1 MKPTVTVASA
11 APTHLTW
18 GNRSGSPPDAC
29 TARRDRSRY
38 RPADPATLLKIP
50 RFDRRVLAV
59 GRHELASSRRTS
71 SVLVAA
77 VISPVAVLLATG
89 GDVRSVAAGRDADRA
104 ADDVVSCC
112 VEVVAAP
119 VPHWADPPNAPIS
132 MNSVPGR
139 FISASR
145 FRVVQRDIQR
155 ALPAGVA
162 PERGLQVRT
171 ILVARSISAVFP
183 EIHEIGGVRPD
194 ALRWHP
200 NGLALDVMIPNPGT
214 VHGIALGNQ
223 IVAFVMKNAA
233 RFGIQDAIWRGTYYT
248 PRGPR
253 GYGAG
258 HYDHVH
264 VTTTGGG
271 YPTGAE
277 TYFR

>member
-1 MKPTVTVASA
+1 
-11 APTHLTW
+11 
-18 GNRSGSPPDAC
+18 
-29 TARRDRSRY
+29 
-38 RPADPATLLKIP
+38 
-50 RFDRRVLAV
+50 
-59 GRHELASSRRTS
+59 
-71 SVLVAA
+71 VLVAA
-77 VISPVAVLLATG
+77 VIGPIAVLLATG
-89 GDVRSVAAGRDADRA
+89 GDVHSVDARRA
-104 ADDVVSCC
+104 ADPAIATAAPCC

-119 VPHWADPPNAPIS
+119 AAFWADPPDAPIS

-145 FRVVQRDIQR
+145 FRVVQRDIDR

-214 VHGIALGNQ
+214 AQGIALGNQ

-248 PRGPR
+248 PSGPK
-253 GYGAG
+253 GSVAD